1 MALGD
6 DKFSKPEGKFYRDKN
21 GSLRERE
28 EIEVPE
34 GKLFWQTTFLHI
46 YWMLMIYR

>member
-21 GSLRERE
+21 GNSK
-28 EIEVPE
+28 
-34 GKLFWQTTFLHI
+34 GFSFLEALIFHQLTQK
-46 YWMLMIYR
+46 MSASEKE